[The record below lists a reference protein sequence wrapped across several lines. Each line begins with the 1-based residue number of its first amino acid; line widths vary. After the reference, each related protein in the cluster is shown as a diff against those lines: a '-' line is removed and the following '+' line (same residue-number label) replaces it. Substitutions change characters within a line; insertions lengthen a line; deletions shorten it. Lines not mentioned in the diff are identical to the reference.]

1 MVVQCINNAPAVT
14 YLDYQVD
21 LGFAVDS
28 SSRIPVAKWNN
39 ILNYAKAVTDSFDI
53 SSSRTRVGFI
63 IFSDYARIAFP
74 FDADYTRVGVK
85 QMIDG
90 MQQSGSNEQRID
102 RALRVA
108 YRDLFSARYGARTG
122 ARQVKR
128 RCLFQHLP

>member
-1 MVVQCINNAPAVT
+1 MVLQCISNVPAVA
-14 YLDYQVD
+14 YSDYQVD

-28 SSRIPVAKWNN
+28 SSRIPVGMWNN
-39 ILNYAKAVTDSFDI
+39 ILNYAKAVIDSFDI

-63 IFSDYARIAFP
+63 VFSNYARIAFP
-74 FDADYTRVGVK
+74 FDADYTRAGVK

-90 MQQSGSNEQRID
+90 MQQSDSAEQRID
-102 RALRVA
+102 RALQVA

-128 RCLFQHLP
+128 PSLS